1 MSAIPVNAQ
10 RRTETCA
17 DRQDP
22 YRVDRID
29 IRELR
34 ARAARR
40 FADASIESRY
50 VDTAV
55 VAFLIADSAKTVANP
70 LGYCLAVGRRLQD
83 DSVTERD
90 KRRRQ
95 LEEMVANTCSHE
107 STVEGCAFCMGD
119 RERALVLFPSLRRY
133 LPSSFITIQEKE

>member
-1 MSAIPVNAQ
+1 MAAIPSNAKGLS
-10 RRTETCA
+10 ETCA
-17 DRQDP
+17 GQLDP
-22 YRVDRID
+22 NRVDRID

-40 FADASIESRY
+40 FTEAGIESRY

-55 VAFLIADSAKTVANP
+55 VVLLIADRAGIVANP

-83 DSVTERD
+83 DSVTGRD

-95 LEEMVANTCSHE
+95 LEEMVANTCAHG
-107 STVEGCAFCMGD
+107 STVESCSCCAED
-119 RERALVLFPSLRRY
+119 RARALELFPSLRRY
-133 LPSSFITIQEKE
+133 LPHSFYHDPG